1 MIIRCAFEQVP
12 ELCAGL
18 VKQGVTFTCYESSD
32 GLWLITLMGGTNAL
46 PMYHGNCRRQTSAST
61 RH

>member
-18 VKQGVTFTCYESSD
+18 VKQGVC
-32 GLWLITLMGGTNAL
+32 GLPVQKRLV
-46 PMYHGNCRRQTSAST
+46 ASG
-61 RH
+61 

>member
-32 GLWLITLMGGTNAL
+32 GLWLLTLMGVTNAL
-46 PMYHGNCRRQTSAST
+46 PMCYGNRAR
-61 RH
+61 

>member
-18 VKQGVTFTCYESSD
+18 VKQGVTLPATNH
-32 GLWLITLMGGTNAL
+32 LMVYG
-46 PMYHGNCRRQTSAST
+46 
-61 RH
+61 

>member
-1 MIIRCAFEQVP
+1 MIIRCAFGQVP

-32 GLWLITLMGGTNAL
+32 GLWLITLMGG
-46 PMYHGNCRRQTSAST
+46 Y
-61 RH
+61 